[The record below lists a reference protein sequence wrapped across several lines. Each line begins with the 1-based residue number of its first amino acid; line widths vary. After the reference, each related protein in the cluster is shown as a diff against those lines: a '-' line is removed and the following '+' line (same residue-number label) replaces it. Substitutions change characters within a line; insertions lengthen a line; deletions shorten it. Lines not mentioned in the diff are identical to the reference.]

1 MLPYP
6 ALEDTMS
13 STMNDKDLEQFKA
26 HVTKLA
32 KGLKSEADL
41 GDLTQQLMKMTVEA
55 ALGAEL
61 DDHLGYDKH
70 DPVGRGSGN
79 SRNGTTPKR
88 LKGGSTAR
96 SRLMRHATGQAP
108 LSRSSCARARL
119 A

>member
-1 MLPYP
+1 
-6 ALEDTMS
+6 
-13 STMNDKDLEQFKA
+13 MNEQDLEQLKA

-70 DPVGRGSGN
+70 DP
-79 SRNGTTPKR
+79 
-88 LKGGSTAR
+88 
-96 SRLMRHATGQAP
+96 
-108 LSRSSCARARL
+108 
-119 A
+119 